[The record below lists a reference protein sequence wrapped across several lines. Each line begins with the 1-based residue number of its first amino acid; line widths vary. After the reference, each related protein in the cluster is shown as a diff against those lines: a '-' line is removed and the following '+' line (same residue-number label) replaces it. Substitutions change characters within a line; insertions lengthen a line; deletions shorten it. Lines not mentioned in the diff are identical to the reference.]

1 MATQSTMPATLT
13 VPKRGVVTL
22 YGYGIAASVDRGHV
36 ILKDGIGTNRREA
49 RLPRV
54 GHGLRR
60 LVVIGPDGMVS
71 LAAPR
76 WLADQ
81 DASFV
86 MLDRDGSVLVTTGP
100 VRPSDARL
108 RRAQAFA
115 HQSGAALRIVRELI
129 GQKIAGQERLAG
141 DSLRNLGAAQK
152 IAQARAAVT
161 TAETIESI
169 RLLEGQAA
177 HAYWSAWRSVPITFP
192 KSDVRRVPDHWRTFG
207 TRKSPLSGSPRL
219 AVNPPNAILNYLYAV
234 LESEA
239 RLAIAALGLDPGLG
253 VLHFDSRKRDS
264 LAYDLMEPVR
274 PQVDAYVLEWI
285 SQEPLRRDWFFERRD
300 GTCRLM
306 GSFAVGL
313 SETAPTWA
321 RAIAPLAERVSR
333 TLWSTIRKPARQLSP
348 ATRLTQRR
356 RRQSRGGPPSL
367 PAESPPR
374 PPAVCRV
381 CGVPISLRRTYCAS
395 CAVTVSK
402 EALVKAARLGRVAAQ
417 SREAKARHAETQRRH
432 AAAKRAWQAASLP
445 PWLDEETYLRRIQ
458 PRLARITITVISSAL
473 GVSNPYAADIR
484 AGQHR
489 PHPRHWQT
497 LAQLVGVSPDV
508 QSGPNGPKGQFQHN

>member
-1 MATQSTMPATLT
+1 MA
-13 VPKRGVVTL
+13 VTF
-22 YGYGIAASVDRGHV
+22 
-36 ILKDGIGTNRREA
+36 ILLEDGIGAACREA

-60 LVVIGPDGMVS
+60 LVVIGADGMVS
-71 LAAPR
+71 LAALR

-86 MLDRDGSVLVTTGP
+86 MLDRDGSVLATTGP

-108 RRAQAFA
+108 RRAQALA
-115 HQSGAALRIVRELI
+115 HHSGAALRIVRELI
-129 GQKIAGQERLAG
+129 GQKLAGQERLAS
-141 DSLRNLGAAQK
+141 DSLRNPSAAQK

-161 TAETIESI
+161 TADTIESI

-177 HAYWSAWRSVPITFP
+177 HAYWSAWCSVPITFP
-192 KSDVRRVPDHWRTFG
+192 RVDSRRVPDHWRTFG

-253 VLHFDSRKRDS
+253 VLHFDSRTRDS

-285 SQEPLRRDWFFERRD
+285 SREPLRREWFFERRD

-306 GSFAVGL
+306 GSFAVRL

-321 RAIAPLAERVSR
+321 QAIAPLAERISR

-348 ATRLTQRR
+348 VTRLTHRR
-356 RRQSRGGPPSL
+356 RRQAKGGPSRL

-381 CGVPISLRRTYCAS
+381 CGAPIRLRRTYCAS

-402 EALVKAARLGRVAAQ
+402 EALVGAARLGRVAAN
-417 SREAKARHAETQRRH
+417 SREARARHAKTQRRH
-432 AAAKRAWQAASLP
+432 AAALKAWDPSDKP
-445 PWLDEETYLRRIQ
+445 EWLDEKAYGEKIQ
-458 PRLARITITVISSAL
+458 PRLAGVTIPVISSAL

-484 AGQHR
+484 AGRHC
-489 PHPRHWQT
+489 PHSRHWQT
-497 LAQLVGVSPDV
+497 LARLAGVSPDE
-508 QSGPNGPKGQFQHN
+508 

>member
-1 MATQSTMPATLT
+1 M
-13 VPKRGVVTL
+13 
-22 YGYGIAASVDRGHV
+22 
-36 ILKDGIGTNRREA
+36 IGA
-49 RLPRV
+49 
-54 GHGLRR
+54 
-60 LVVIGPDGMVS
+60 DGMVS
-71 LAAPR
+71 LAALR

-86 MLDRDGSVLVTTGP
+86 MLDRDGSVLATTGP
-100 VRPSDARL
+100 VYPSDARL

-129 GQKIAGQERLAG
+129 SQKIAGQERLAG
-141 DSLRNLGAAQK
+141 DNLRNPSAAQK

-169 RLLEGQAA
+169 RLLEGQAG
-177 HAYWSAWRSVPITFP
+177 HAYWSAWRSVPVTFP
-192 KSDVRRVPDHWRTFG
+192 RIDVRRVPDHWRTFG

-239 RLAIAALGLDPGLG
+239 CLAIAALGLDPGLG

-285 SQEPLRRDWFFERRD
+285 SRRPLRREWFFERRD

-321 RAIAPLAERVSR
+321 HAIAPLAERVSR
-333 TLWSTIRKPARQLSP
+333 TLWSTIRKPIRQLSP
-348 ATRLTQRR
+348 ATRLTQGR
-356 RRQSRGGPPSL
+356 RRQSRGGPSSL
-367 PAESPPR
+367 PAKPVPR

-381 CGVPISLRRTYCAS
+381 CGVTIRFRRTYCAS
-395 CAVTVSK
+395 CAVTISK
-402 EALVKAARLGRVAAQ
+402 EALVKAARLGRVAAH
-417 SREAKARHAETQRRH
+417 SSEARARQAEKQRRH
-432 AAAKRAWQAASLP
+432 AAELKAWQPSDKP
-445 PWLDEETYLRRIQ
+445 DWLTEATYREKIQ
-458 PRLARITITVISSAL
+458 PCLAGVTIPVISSAL

-484 AGQHR
+484 AGRHH
-489 PHPRHWQT
+489 PHPRNWQT
-497 LAQLVGVSPDV
+497 LAQLVGVSP
-508 QSGPNGPKGQFQHN
+508 NE